1 MKNQTQ
7 VIREALT
14 ISLFPSLV
22 QYHYTQWFNQ
32 LSPATRAN
40 LKLAFKAQGS
50 LAHLAKQALIDNN
63 TYGYH
68 IHRCECD

>member
-7 VIREALT
+7 MIREALT

-22 QYHYTQWFNQ
+22 QFHYTQWFNQ

-50 LAHLAKQALIDNN
+50 LAHLAKQAAYDN
-63 TYGYH
+63 THSGYH
-68 IHRCECD
+68 IHSWSD